1 MPRRAVVF
9 GEALIDEYPDRRV
22 VAGSPLHVAAHLAAL
37 DWEAYLVTRLGR
49 DSDGEW
55 ILETLSDHGVADDFV
70 EMDGELPTGTVEVVF
85 ADDGT
90 HDFTIRGP
98 AAWDA
103 VDGPEELPDH
113 EVFVFSGL
121 AARSERSAR
130 ALWRLLGGSTAAV
143 KAFDVTMR
151 PPHVPPEVV
160 VRGLGE
166 ATLLK
171 VNDEEAAAV
180 AGMVGTADPIR
191 WMAANSGLRWVCVT
205 HGAAGA
211 DLYAADGDHA
221 TVGGVEVPVVDT
233 VGAGDTF
240 NAGLIDALA
249 RGEPSEVAL
258 ARAQALAAMT
268 LRQRGGLPSAL

>member
-1 MPRRAVVF
+1 MRRRAIIF

-37 DWEAYLVTRLGR
+37 DWEAYLVTRLGS
-49 DSDGEW
+49 DNDGEW
-55 ILETLSDHGVADDFV
+55 ILETLSQHGVADDFI
-70 EMDGELPTGTVEVVF
+70 EMDTELPTGTVEVVF
-85 ADDGT
+85 FDDGS
-90 HDFTIRGP
+90 HDFTIRSP

-103 VDGPEELPDH
+103 VVGPESLPEH

-121 AARSERSAR
+121 AARHPRAAA
-130 ALWRLLGGSTAAV
+130 ALWRLLGRSGAPI

-151 PPHVPPEVV
+151 PPDVVPEVI
-160 VRGLGE
+160 VRGIAE

-171 VNDEEAAAV
+171 VNDEEATAV
-180 AGMVGTADPIR
+180 ADLLGMADPTA
-191 WMAANSGLRWVCVT
+191 WLGAHPDLRWVCVT
-205 HGAAGA
+205 HGGEGA

-221 TVGGVEVPVVDT
+221 SVPGVEVSIVDT

-249 RGEPSEVAL
+249 RGETNEGAL
-258 ARAQALAAMT
+258 VRAQALAAGT
-268 LRQRGGLPSAL
+268 LSRRGGLPGG